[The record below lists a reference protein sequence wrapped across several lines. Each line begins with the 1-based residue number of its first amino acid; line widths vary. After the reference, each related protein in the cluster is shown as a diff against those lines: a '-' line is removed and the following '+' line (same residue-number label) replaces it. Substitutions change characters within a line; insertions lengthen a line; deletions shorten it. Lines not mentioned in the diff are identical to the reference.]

1 MDKVSQKNKIKPSE
15 DGLYCIEAPAGNK
28 GKTLYENY
36 TETFR
41 IGSKHY
47 LAKFLQHDLKGDKRI
62 YYIVDR
68 DKRKNVHVPSEI
80 AEQEIAKWRDVVQ
93 AFRERQTR
101 RSSSKPKKLTRKR
114 SPSRSSSRSRSRSR
128 SSTWSTTAVY
138 ASPHAPLSRS
148 SEKSHQPIKESY
160 IDKTWYK
167 TPFF

>member
-15 DGLYCIEAPAGNK
+15 DGLYCIEAPAGDK
-28 GKTLYENY
+28 GEKLYEKY

-68 DKRKNVHVPSEI
+68 DKRKNVYVPSEI
-80 AEQEIAKWRDVVQ
+80 AEQEIAKWRDAVQ
-93 AFRERQTR
+93 TFRERQTR

-114 SPSRSSSRSRSRSR
+114 SPSRSRSRSRSR